1 MDWQSQGP
9 LRIYW
14 SFHSSVLTHEKN
26 AASHQQNVGAGR
38 GCVTAQDLSSK
49 GQCVGGVSLNH
60 SLMTS
65 SWLVSSPKLG

>member
-38 GCVTAQDLSSK
+38 AYVTAQDLSSE
-49 GQCVGGVSLNH
+49 GQCV
-60 SLMTS
+60 
-65 SWLVSSPKLG
+65 LGRGCVLESFLDDIELAGKFL